1 MRAAVAALAATLYVA
16 AVACTEAA
24 APDAGRFTASLRG
37 DTLLLHNG
45 TDAPVHHAVSD
56 VEDPN
61 TILWLLCAGP
71 DCPSLAAG
79 ADTTQLLPT
88 VWFDPHAPLFLH
100 WWHAAR
106 VGAGGFRPD
115 RLRTIE
121 LRR

>member
-1 MRAAVAALAATLYVA
+1 MRPLVAPLSLTLALAAAACTD
-16 AVACTEAA
+16 AVA
-24 APDAGRFTASLRG
+24 PDGEGFTASLRG

-45 TDAPVHHAVSD
+45 TDAPVHYAVSD

-71 DCPSLAAG
+71 GCPSLAAG
-79 ADTTQLLPT
+79 TDTTQLLPT
-88 VWFDPHAPLFLH
+88 VWFEPHASLFLH
-100 WWHAAR
+100 WWHAAPD
-106 VGAGGFRPD
+106 GGGGFRPD